1 MQELIQCRGTINC
14 NGLNY
19 LDPLI
24 NVYYL
29 SYNSVGPIL
38 AFPQLVNNELQVFDQ
53 LFMALID
60 NGPTVSRYD
69 VTNSIL
75 MLLEQEYTQCTF
87 TLTAI

>member
-38 AFPQLVNNELQVFDQ
+38 AFPQVVNNEMQVLDQ
-53 LFMALID
+53 LFMAIIG
-60 NGPTVSRYD
+60 NSSTVNRND
-69 VTNSIL
+69 ITNSIL
-75 MLLEQEYTQCTF
+75 MLLESEYSGCTF
-87 TLTAI
+87 TKTMI